1 MEQVTP
7 IPISKM
13 TDEEIKQELKDYG
26 VKVHHKTGTA
36 KLAELLADVRKNPSA
51 VTQDITTEAP
61 INDRPYKDG
70 LPGASKAAIEAATK
84 HFELTPEQAAMRLI
98 RVVVTP
104 NDPLMASYPGL
115 IFTVGVSGINNG
127 KMIKK
132 YVPFNNEEGWHVPNI
147 ILRQIE
153 HAEMQKFKTIT
164 TPNGEKVLEP
174 YITKKFNVRIL
185 DPLTPEEMDKL
196 AASQAANPAFHQG
209 AN

>member
-1 MEQVTP
+1 MEQVAV
-7 IPISKM
+7 IPINKM
-13 TDEEIKQELKDYG
+13 TDDEIKQELQEYG

-36 KLAELLADVRKNPSA
+36 KLSELLADIRKNPST
-51 VTQDITTEAP
+51 VTQDVVTGIAVK
-61 INDRPYKDG
+61 NRSYKEG

-84 HFELTPEQAAMRLI
+84 HFSLTPKQAAMRLV
-98 RVVVTP
+98 RVIVTP
-104 NDPLMASYPGL
+104 NDPLMSSYPGL

-147 ILRQIE
+147 ILQQIE
-153 HAEMQKFKTIT
+153 HAEMQKFKTVT

-174 YITKKFNVRIL
+174 YITKKFNVRVL
-185 DPLTPEEMDKL
+185 DPLTPEEMDRL
-196 AASQAANPAFHQG
+196 AASQAANPSFHQG

>member
-1 MEQVTP
+1 MEDVAVV
-7 IPISKM
+7 PISKM

-51 VTQDITTEAP
+51 VTQDVVTDVSIK
-61 INDRPYKDG
+61 DRPYNGG

-84 HFELTPEQAAMRLI
+84 HFQLTPTQAAMRLI

-104 NDPLMASYPGL
+104 NDPLMSSYPGL

-147 ILRQIE
+147 ILQQIE

-209 AN
+209 EN

>member
-1 MEQVTP
+1 MEQVTVTP
-7 IPISKM
+7 ITKM
-13 TDEEIKQELKDYG
+13 TDEEIKQELQDYG

-51 VTQDITTEAP
+51 IIQDVVIGVS
-61 INDRPYKDG
+61 IKDRPYKDG
-70 LPGASKAAIEAATK
+70 LPEASKAAIEAATK
-84 HFELTPEQAAMRLI
+84 HFQLTPDQAAMRLVRI
-98 RVVVTP
+98 VVTP
-104 NDPLMASYPGL
+104 NDPLMSSYPGL

-127 KMIKK
+127 KMVKK

-153 HAEMQKFKTIT
+153 HAEMQKFKTVT
-164 TPNGEKVLEP
+164 MPNGEKQLEP

-196 AASQAANPAFHQG
+196 AASQAANPAFHIG
-209 AN
+209 DN